1 MANFLGIINSTWNA
15 IHHFFHNF
23 RGNDII
29 NDISIITLTE
39 EVAFNNKI
47 APVCLPSSTYEDY
60 DGEELTISGWGT
72 LSHYGADTDKL
83 QVAKVPYH
91 TYEVCSGPGGPNGG
105 RTKVTHKN
113 ICGGDFY
120 PGKRS
125 HCHGDSGG
133 IYLMITPFVWLK

>member
-1 MANFLGIINSTWNA
+1 MPLSTSLEMLF
-15 IHHFFHNF
+15 ITCYNF

-29 NDISIITLTE
+29 NDISIITLSE
-39 EVAFNNKI
+39 EVTFNKKI

-60 DGEELTISGWGT
+60 VGEELTISGWGT
-72 LSHYGADTDKL
+72 LSLYGADTDKL

-91 TYEVCSGPGGPNGG
+91 TNQVCSGPGGPNGG
-105 RTKVTHKN
+105 RTKITDNN

-133 IYLMITPFVWLK
+133 IYQKITPFVCLN